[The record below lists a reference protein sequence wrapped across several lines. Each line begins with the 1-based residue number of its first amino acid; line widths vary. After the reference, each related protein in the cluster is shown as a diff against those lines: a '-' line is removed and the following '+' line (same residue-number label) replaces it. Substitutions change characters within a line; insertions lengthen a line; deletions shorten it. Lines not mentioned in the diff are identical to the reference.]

1 MLILINYLGTNKYTM
16 KNKIGNLYLLPS
28 SLGNQ
33 DTNKILPGYNIQI
46 MNQLDEFIVEN
57 ARTARRFLK
66 SAGYT
71 YSLDTIKFH
80 ILDKHTNISEYS
92 SFLNSLLDGKDIG
105 LLSEAGTPCIADPGA
120 DIVKIA
126 HEKNIKV
133 IPLIGPS
140 SIILSLMAS
149 GFNGQNFAFHGYLP
163 IENNA
168 RSKKIK
174 ELEKTLFREDQTQIF
189 IETPYRN
196 MKLLNSILEN
206 CSNKTNLCIASDITL
221 DSEFI
226 ISNSIYNWKKNIP
239 EINKKP
245 TVFLLYK

>member
-1 MLILINYLGTNKYTM
+1 LEG
-16 KNKIGNLYLLPS
+16 KN
-28 SLGNQ
+28 
-33 DTNKILPGYNIQI
+33 
-46 MNQLDEFIVEN
+46 
-57 ARTARRFLK
+57 
-66 SAGYT
+66 
-71 YSLDTIKFH
+71 
-80 ILDKHTNISEYS
+80 
-92 SFLNSLLDGKDIG
+92 IG
-105 LLSEAGTPCIADPGA
+105 LLSEAGTPCIADPGS

-126 HEKNIKV
+126 HEKNIKI

-226 ISNSIYNWKKNIP
+226 ISKSIYNWKKNIP

-245 TVFLLYK
+245 TIFLLYK

>member
-1 MLILINYLGTNKYTM
+1 M
-16 KNKIGNLYLLPS
+16 KKKCGNLYLIPS

-33 DTNKILPGYNIQI
+33 DTRKILPGYNISI

-71 YSLDTIKFH
+71 QSLDKLKFH
-80 ILDKHTNISEYS
+80 ILDKHTNIAEYS
-92 SFLNSLLDGKDIG
+92 SFLNSVLNGKNIG

-120 DIVKIA
+120 AIVKIA
-126 HEKNIKV
+126 HQKNIKI

-168 RSKKIK
+168 RAKKIK
-174 ELEKTLFREDQTQIF
+174 EIEKTVFREDQTQIF

-196 MKLLNSILEN
+196 MKLLNSLIEN
-206 CSNKTNLCIASDITL
+206 CSKKTILCIACDITL

-226 ISNSIYNWKKNIP
+226 KSKSIYEWKKNIP
-239 EINKKP
+239 EVNKRP